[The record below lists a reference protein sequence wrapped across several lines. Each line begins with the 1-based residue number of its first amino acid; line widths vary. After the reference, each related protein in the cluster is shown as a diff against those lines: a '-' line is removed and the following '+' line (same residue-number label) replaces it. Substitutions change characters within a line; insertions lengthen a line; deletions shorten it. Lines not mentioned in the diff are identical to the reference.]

1 MPGERESN
9 GGEEDSYTRARRV
22 PAQVGPAGATA
33 AAGTSAARHLLE
45 VQVLEGEVS
54 LHDARGFNSGPQNVL
69 LSRNIGRLGY
79 SIQVI

>member
-1 MPGERESN
+1 MAAERERN
-9 GGEEDSYTRARRV
+9 GGEEDSDTRARR
-22 PAQVGPAGATA
+22 
-33 AAGTSAARHLLE
+33 AARHLLE

>member
-33 AAGTSAARHLLE
+33 AAGTALPVTYLKYR
-45 VQVLEGEVS
+45 S
-54 LHDARGFNSGPQNVL
+54 LKVK
-69 LSRNIGRLGY
+69 
-79 SIQVI
+79 